1 MTKDPVAFLLQ
12 FLAWLTLFAV
22 LAVTWAG
29 VTYPSERA
37 KARIPNFAKIHP
49 RCLNRVFIDPRY
61 EGSVNLELCHTEF
74 QKEPITVST
83 VPSILGD
90 SEQMEVSATRIDKK
104 GQNWTTTYRMQG
116 HEQQGAFLLTLFHKF
131 PDGIILSSIAGV
143 YFDPETNLLKAH
155 FLSGG
160 NDRCQ
165 GGDIEVMGMVERNM
179 IAVSQSANTFG
190 LLNPIGRLIED
201 QEQTTQTTFP
211 AWKPGEQVSNSAE
224 ICVGRLI
231 GTYEPK
237 TEKSFVSAIAVDFNA
252 LLLSSSNTLE
262 ACISDAITRANVD
275 PAATDKNYAIFTPD
289 AWNEVLFKVHSRCGP
304 GDIFN
309 PLTSGI

>member
-12 FLAWLTLFAV
+12 FLAWLMLFAT
-22 LAVTWAG
+22 LAATWVG
-29 VTYPSERA
+29 VTYPSGRTEV
-37 KARIPNFAKIHP
+37 KLPNFAKIHP
-49 RCLNRVFIDPRY
+49 RCLNRIFIDPRY
-61 EGSVNLELCHTEF
+61 KGSINLELCHAEF
-74 QKEPITVST
+74 QKEPITVY
-83 VPSILGD
+83 VIPSILGD
-90 SEQMEVSATRIDKK
+90 SEQMEVSATRIDKN
-104 GQNWTTTYRMQG
+104 GQTWTTTYRM
-116 HEQQGAFLLTLFHKF
+116 HEQKQEGTFLLTLFHKF

-143 YFDPETNLLKAH
+143 SFDPETNLLKAH
-155 FLSGG
+155 FLNGG

-165 GGDIEVMGMVERNM
+165 GGDIEVMGMVERNV

-201 QEQTTQTTFP
+201 QETMTQTTFP
-211 AWKPGEQVSNSAE
+211 AWKPGEHVSNSAE

-252 LLLSSSNTLE
+252 LLLSASNTLE

-275 PAATDKNYAIFTPD
+275 PTATEKNYAIFTPE

-304 GDIFN
+304 GDIFH
-309 PLTSGI
+309 PLTFGI